1 MNRRFFLTFSLVAA
15 LVAFFALTL
24 PAQASLDP
32 QLVQY
37 ATPTPQ
43 PDGRIIYIVKEGDNC
58 ISIAALN
65 GIGLEQLYAQNPQLN
80 TDCSNLVP
88 GMQLLLG
95 IGGPASYTPTPGP
108 SPTPTIAPPTPTPFS
123 GTTSVCVLLYDDIDG
138 NATRSETEFGIEGG
152 QVGVTDVNGAY
163 TDTKSTVNQIDP
175 DTLEPIR
182 TCFDDVPEGTYN
194 VSMAAPEGFNPTSEI
209 TYRLEVK
216 AGDTAMLAFGA
227 QSKTIQAEP
236 ETPEPQQPSKFPLMG
251 ILGAVLLLAG
261 IGMGWYALQMRKPSS
276 KFKGR

>member
-1 MNRRFFLTFSLVAA
+1 MNRRFFLTFGLIAA

-32 QLVQY
+32 QLIQY

-65 GIGLEQLYAQNPQLN
+65 GIGLEQLYQQNPQLN

-123 GTTSVCVLLYDDIDG
+123 GTTAVCILLYDDLDG
-138 NATRSETEFGIEGG
+138 NATRAETEFGIEGG
-152 QVGVTDVNGAY
+152 QVSVTDVNGAY
-163 TDTKSTVNQIDP
+163 TDTKSTVNQLDA
-175 DTLEPIR
+175 DAEPIR

-194 VSMAAPEGFNPTSEI
+194 VSIAVPEGFNPTSEI
-209 TYRLEVK
+209 TYRLDVK
-216 AGDTAMLAFGA
+216 AGETVMMAFGA

-236 ETPEPQQPSKFPLMG
+236 ETPEPQETGKFPVMG
-251 ILGAVLLLAG
+251 VLGGVLLLAG